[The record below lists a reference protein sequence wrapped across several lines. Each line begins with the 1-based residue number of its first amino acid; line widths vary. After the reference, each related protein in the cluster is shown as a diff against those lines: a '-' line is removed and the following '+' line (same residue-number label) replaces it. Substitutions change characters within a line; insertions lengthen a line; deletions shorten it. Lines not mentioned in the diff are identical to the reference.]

1 MDFAIIIPATSSAGA
16 LEPVGQMTFDAVGD
30 IGNNIYLSLAVEKGS
45 FFHRPDFGLRR
56 RGRLKNTETTAALIR
71 QDYLDA
77 LQWLVETGRAKS
89 VEVFVE
95 RDRRQDLSRLKVLIE
110 ATQADGRTVTF
121 TTFREVV

>member
-1 MDFAIIIPATSSAGA
+1 MDFAITIPSVSSAGSP
-16 LEPVGQMTFDAVGD
+16 EPVGQMTFDAVGD

-45 FFHRPDFGLRR
+45 FFHRPEFGLRR
-56 RGRLKNTETTAALIR
+56 RGRLKNTAPAAALIR

-77 LQWLVETGRAKS
+77 LRWLVDTGRAKS

-95 RDRRQDLSRLKVLIE
+95 RDRRQDLNRLKVLIE
-110 ATQADGRTVTF
+110 AVQADGRTVTF